1 MTYPK
6 KHWRSSSLKKL
17 HVSSLDSGPN
27 VSHRY
32 VQWWSVTSQY
42 YSRTDH
48 LSMFRLTYVQNKSK
62 CYYSMKEAHSQGCGR
77 VRLYFKMIFSLEG
90 HQQLTVSSPYRWWFC
105 GLMSTLPLLPPAP
118 PHCCCDLFSP
128 SWFLLSC
135 PVVHITWNPW
145 VSIVKSSMLRNGIR
159 NQSVLFFPSFFHPL
173 WGHVTVYSL
182 EATLCFKPR

>member
-1 MTYPK
+1 MSNGEEWCHNIT
-6 KHWRSSSLKKL
+6 
-17 HVSSLDSGPN
+17 
-27 VSHRY
+27 
-32 VQWWSVTSQY
+32 
-42 YSRTDH
+42 SRTDH
-48 LSMFRLTYVQNKSK
+48 LSMYRLRIHLHFMTVWRK
-62 CYYSMKEAHSQGCGR
+62 HSQGWGR
-77 VRLYFKMIFSLEG
+77 VRIYFKIFSLEG

-159 NQSVLFFPSFFHPL
+159 NQSVLFFSLLSFTPSEGMSQF
-173 WGHVTVYSL
+173 TVWRQ
-182 EATLCFKPR
+182 LCVLSQDKPVFVCL